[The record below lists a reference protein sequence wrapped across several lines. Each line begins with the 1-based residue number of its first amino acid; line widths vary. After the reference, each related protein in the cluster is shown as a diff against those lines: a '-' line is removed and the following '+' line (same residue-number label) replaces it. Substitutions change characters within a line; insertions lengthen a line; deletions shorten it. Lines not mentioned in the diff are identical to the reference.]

1 MSFDPLIRLAVFC
14 AVATFLDEFREWQ
27 RSPHQLAAVSPR
39 GIAGLRPN
47 EVPAILER
55 GERVLTKNQQ
65 KGGGGVMVTVNSSP
79 TIHALDAR
87 GVREVLMEH
96 SSVVAEAV
104 RHEMRQFSPHLR

>member
-1 MSFDPLIRLAVFC
+1 MNFVNGSAALISL
-14 AVATFLDEFREWQ
+14 Q
-27 RSPHQLAAVSPR
+27 RYHLG

-47 EVPAILER
+47 EVAAILER